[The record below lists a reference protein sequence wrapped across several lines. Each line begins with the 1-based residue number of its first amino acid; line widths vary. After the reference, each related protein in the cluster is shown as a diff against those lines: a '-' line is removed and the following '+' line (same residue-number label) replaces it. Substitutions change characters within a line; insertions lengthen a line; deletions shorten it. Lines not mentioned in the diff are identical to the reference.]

1 MNLFTLKQCR
11 DFVKRFVDDGSCR
24 DARVDA
30 RIDEAMRRLWPEA
43 EIYNSTHRMR
53 IRAENSC
60 FPLPYFA
67 ETVISADVD
76 GSPAPVR
83 NRFYEFLS
91 SGPGDLSVRS
101 RGPTSAVIDEGE
113 HPTQWDIP
121 VADDAGTDRVEPQ
134 YQLVA
139 FTDSVEDFTSEK
151 KLTIRAFSSRLQEQT
166 ISLRIA
172 AWKDNIEGT
181 ISGTWS
187 DNFVS
192 SEFVR
197 QISQVY
203 KPVTSGYITLYAVDV
218 NTNRMHFLSKMH
230 PKEERP
236 SYRRYRL
243 MNKCCGA
250 TCVLLQVKLRYLT
263 PTADDDIL
271 PIQNLDAIKFM
282 IQALREEEAKNLQ
295 IAFALEDKAKQLLNK
310 QLARKEVTSGT
321 PVILDF
327 DVRCTLG
334 RTMNRRPI

>member
-11 DFVKRFVDDGSCR
+11 DFVARFVDDGSCR
-24 DARVDA
+24 EARVDA

-121 VADDAGTDRVEPQ
+121 VADDATTGRVEAQ
-134 YQLVA
+134 YKLAA
-139 FTDSVEDFTSEK
+139 FTDSVEDFAGGKE
-151 KLTIRAFSSRLQEQT
+151 LTIRGFSSRLQEQVIT
-166 ISLRIA
+166 LRIQY
-172 AWKDNIEGT
+172 WKDGVEGVVA
-181 ISGTWS
+181 GAWS
-187 DNFVS
+187 DSNTS
-192 SEFVR
+192 AEYVR

-203 KPVTSGYITLYAVDV
+203 KPVTKGYVSLYAVDPI
-218 NTNRMHFLSKMH
+218 TNRMFFLSKMH

-282 IQALREEEAKNLQ
+282 VQALREEDAKNLQ
-295 IAFALEDKAKQLLNK
+295 LAFTLEEKAKMLLNK
-310 QLARKEVTSGT
+310 QLARKEVSSGT
-321 PVILDF
+321 PTILDF
-327 DVRCTLG
+327 DVRSTLG
-334 RTMNRRPI
+334 RTVNRRPI